1 MPTTRRQH
9 EKTAFASSLR
19 RMILQDKFVARI
31 WDRDCV
37 ALKQIIALADLAL
50 KRLDNIIQSGAD
62 VWAFQFGPRDRH
74 MLESLKARFPI
85 DATIVA
91 EAQRELALIDRNRY

>member
-1 MPTTRRQH
+1 
-9 EKTAFASSLR
+9 
-19 RMILQDKFVARI
+19 
-31 WDRDCV
+31 
-37 ALKQIIALADLAL
+37 
-50 KRLDNIIQSGAD
+50 